1 MKKFKNAIIVLLTIV
16 MTISLVGCGNTG
28 KVKKQLSGSW
38 GYQIMSING
47 PCYQFY
53 IFSSDNTYQKKWVN
67 ENAPKKNSESEGTY
81 KIEGTQI
88 ILTES
93 DGDIDTIIEYSLE
106 NDTLKLTDTNSDGS
120 GNHKLTRIE

>member
-1 MKKFKNAIIVLLTIV
+1 MKKFKNVVIVLLTIV

-53 IFSSDNTYQKKWVN
+53 IFNSDNTYQSKWIN
-67 ENAPKKNSESEGTY
+67 ENAPKKNSEDEGTY

-93 DGDIDTIIEYSLE
+93 DGDVHSIIEYSLE
-106 NDTLKLTDTNSDGS
+106 NDTLELTDTYSNGS
-120 GNHKLTRIE
+120 GNQKLTRIE